1 MCIPSASWT
10 GKIAAFVAE
19 RTKMWTRTRT
29 RSKDWVDSNP
39 AVGQETDGIRG
50 EGGGKRGKERDSN
63 QIHLIE
69 SAGSKLKFVV

>member
-29 RSKDWVDSNP
+29 RSKDWVDLNP
-39 AVGQETDGIRG
+39 AVGQETDGLEEKGGG
-50 EGGGKRGKERDSN
+50 EGAKSET